1 MATETSGLRQGLLS
15 GRKSVSP
22 PAMSVAQHDPK
33 AIATHGVVNS
43 LQSPTPMKGKGKG
56 KGKAGFVEAAPTSKK
71 RLTYGPWSVLLP
83 IMSCIYDD
91 RWIHLCFIFT
101 FSILFS
107 PSFFLKKKLK
117 CKRVYIR
124 SCGRIPSNC
133 AQTWSGS
140 CAYSATVVAAAPSA
154 FIGQSRHYIFIYYP
168 PEVFSKIYL
177 FNLTFSPSP
186 NA

>member
-71 RLTYGPWSVLLP
+71 RLTYGPWSVLLR

-91 RWIHLCFIFT
+91 RWIHLFLFLH
-101 FSILFS
+101 FSILS
-107 PSFFLKKKLK
+107 SSFFKKKVEMQT
-117 CKRVYIR
+117 CVYSILR
-124 SCGRIPSNC
+124 
-133 AQTWSGS
+133 AQSLELCS
-140 CAYSATVVAAAPSA
+140 DVVG
-154 FIGQSRHYIFIYYP
+154 IVC
-168 PEVFSKIYL
+168 VFSNGGCSRL
-177 FNLTFSPSP
+177 LHLLANPRLC
-186 NA
+186 